1 MTVCALRFV
10 VLELLRDFVDNVTS
24 FDKLQEKLDSTSQ
37 ENILAEH
44 WVKNLIR
51 PVFLVMLFIRAER
64 QGEFPL
70 HLYACKKMLPYF
82 FAAGN
87 INYAR
92 YGFCYLMTMSKLPPN
107 ILDKSLQGE
116 HVLRHK
122 QGIWNGIWLDMMIE
136 TIFMKYGKGPAGII
150 RKTTNPRTIQI

>member
-1 MTVCALRFV
+1 
-10 VLELLRDFVDNVTS
+10 
-24 FDKLQEKLDSTSQ
+24 
-37 ENILAEH
+37 
-44 WVKNLIR
+44 
-51 PVFLVMLFIRAER
+51 MLFIRAER

-92 YGFCYLMTMSKLPPN
+92 YGFCYLTTMSKLPPN
-107 ILDKSLQGE
+107 ILDKFLQGE

-122 QGIWNGIWLDMMIE
+122 QGIWNGI
-136 TIFMKYGKGPAGII
+136 
-150 RKTTNPRTIQI
+150 